1 MNEPTTRHW
10 ADDPYWTEAFEASV
24 RRRQRQEYRGVR
36 RRRITLDLDAIERAL
51 FEADGPAYRL
61 MEAMASVKEH
71 EGWEGY
77 RGAPRLVLALL
88 ERLDE
93 ISKVGAEKAG

>member
-1 MNEPTTRHW
+1 MRSARPGG
-10 ADDPYWTEAFEASV
+10 DS
-24 RRRQRQEYRGVR
+24 
-36 RRRITLDLDAIERAL
+36 
-51 FEADGPAYRL
+51 PAYRL
-61 MEAMASVKEH
+61 MEAMVSVKEH

-93 ISKVGAEKAG
+93 ISKKG

>member
-1 MNEPTTRHW
+1 M
-10 ADDPYWTEAFEASV
+10 
-24 RRRQRQEYRGVR
+24 R

-51 FEADGPAYRL
+51 FDGDSPAYRL
-61 MEAMASVKEH
+61 MEAMVSVKEH

-77 RGAPRLVLALL
+77 RGAPRLILALL

-93 ISKVGAEKAG
+93 ISKAGARNAG